1 VVIRVP
7 DATEPTQLSR
17 SLTHRFE
24 NLKSKYR
31 RDLEPMI
38 AERQSLQREIYEL
51 KQAKD
56 LCLEETTALT
66 SRNDELLELNVS
78 MTRQLENL
86 QSTIKRQHT
95 NRKAS
100 KPTPLPP
107 LAAAPSAT
115 PSASG
120 TQSASV
126 AYAPSIMEE
135 RDDPRYN
142 KGAKSDSEASN
153 TLRKFPWFKGKDNAL
168 GPNPGV
174 KTLAMSPLAVPEKPK
189 AVLRHNF
196 QQQSALRFARCDY
209 CGDKMWGTQL
219 RCSNCPTAVHTRCI
233 ALLNTPCQEAA
244 PREDKDVVEIGP
256 LRTSEINP
264 RDSY

>member
-7 DATEPTQLSR
+7 DATEPAQLSR

-38 AERQSLQREIYEL
+38 AERQALQREIYEL

-86 QSTIKRQHT
+86 QSTIKRQPS
-95 NRKAS
+95 NRKVS

-107 LAAAPSAT
+107 LAAVPSAT

-126 AYAPSIMEE
+126 AYAPSITEE
-135 RDDPRYN
+135 KDDSRYN

-153 TLRKFPWFKGKDNAL
+153 TLRKWFKGI

-174 KTLAMSPLAVPEKPK
+174 KALAMSPLAAPEKPK
-189 AVLRHNF
+189 AIVRHNF

-233 ALLNTPCQEAA
+233 GLLNTPCQEVT

-256 LRTSEINP
+256 LRTSDINL
-264 RDSY
+264 RNSY